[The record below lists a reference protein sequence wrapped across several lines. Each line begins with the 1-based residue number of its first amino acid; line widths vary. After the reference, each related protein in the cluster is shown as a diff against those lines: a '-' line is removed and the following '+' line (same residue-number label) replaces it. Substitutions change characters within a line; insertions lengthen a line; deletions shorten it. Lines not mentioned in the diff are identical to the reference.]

1 MLIDISSINKDF
13 SILLLLLLLLLLLY
27 LLLLLLIAITI
38 TVRLLEP
45 GHLEE
50 DYPITTVF
58 ENGSF
63 SSSFAKGPIKFK
75 VKLCNHWKL

>member
-13 SILLLLLLLLLLLY
+13 IILLLL

-50 DYPITTVF
+50 DYSITTGF
-58 ENGSF
+58 ENRSF
-63 SSSFAKGPIKFK
+63 SSSFAKEPIIFK
-75 VKLCNHWKL
+75 VKLCNR